1 MLLIDGVKYKEWIP
15 EGPHAEEEFEKLFK
29 EHAQEIF
36 GEQSLYFDI
45 KQRLETELGIH
56 TIPDGFVVSYGEP
69 PQWRIIEAELSWHP
83 LYDHI
88 VNQIGRFIS
97 GIENTMTQRKII
109 NAMDSEL
116 ANNDF
121 LRTKLKKAIGA
132 TEVYRFLSDLI
143 SQKPILTIIIEK
155 ETPELKKALGI
166 LNYPSIDVVEFQT
179 FTREGLDLAVHAHSF
194 SPLREGEKRDSGGGE
209 TGQGGEGR
217 KKEGAKGGWVTFAEL
232 VKAGLLQDL
241 QVLYFYHTRL
251 FSDERAQVITLSNQL
266 AYEGDGR
273 TYSKS
278 ELAKILLIKHGFKRD
293 EHGVAGPRYWKTED
307 GKLLRDLEE
316 QVRSQRGDR
325 R

>member
-1 MLLIDGVKYKEWIP
+1 MLLIDGVRYELWKP
-15 EGPHAEEEFEKLFK
+15 EGPQAENEFEKLFK

-97 GIENTMTQRKII
+97 AIENTMTQRKII
-109 NAMDSEL
+109 NAMDGEL

-121 LRTKLKKAIGA
+121 LRMKLKKAIGT

-166 LNYPSIDVVEFQT
+166 LSYPSIDVVEFQT
-179 FTREGLDLAVHAHSF
+179 FAREGVGLAVHAHLFEPLYKPVILEPPPPPEPPPENSF
-194 SPLREGEKRDSGGGE
+194 EISLAPSYIASYCIYIPVAKKHLFPAFNTTLELDTDVGSIE
-209 TGQGGEGR
+209 TGFNIDSWGIWLS
-217 KKEGAKGGWVTFAEL
+217 KG
-232 VKAGLLQDL
+232 
-241 QVLYFYHTRL
+241 
-251 FSDERAQVITLSNQL
+251 L
-266 AYEGDGR
+266 APW
-273 TYSKS
+273 
-278 ELAKILLIKHGFKRD
+278 FKRHPQLESGD
-293 EHGVAGPRYWKTED
+293 
-307 GKLLRDLEE
+307 KLIITVIEPMKKYRLEIVK
-316 QVRSQRGDR
+316 Q
-325 R
+325 

>member
-45 KQRLETELGIH
+45 KQRLETELGIR
-56 TIPDGFVVSYGEP
+56 TIPDGFVVSYREP

-109 NAMDSEL
+109 NAIDSEL

-121 LRTKLKKAIGA
+121 LRVKLKKAIGT

-166 LNYPSIDVVEFQT
+166 LSYPSIDVVEFKT
-179 FTREGLDLAVHAHSF
+179 FVREGVGLSVHAHLF
-194 SPLREGEKRDSGGGE
+194 EPLYKPREEEPPLFTEWSQDELRDYLEERHKWHSLTFNYYRFLAGYRG
-209 TGQGGEGR
+209 
-217 KKEGAKGGWVTFAEL
+217 KVT
-232 VKAGLLQDL
+232 
-241 QVLYFYHTRL
+241 
-251 FSDERAQVITLSNQL
+251 
-266 AYEGDGR
+266 
-273 TYSKS
+273 
-278 ELAKILLIKHGFKRD
+278 RD
-293 EHGVAGPRYWKTED
+293 ELINSL
-307 GKLLRDLEE
+307 GKLMREPITGYSLGGVQAGITMTVTKKLGKERLDWVNED
-316 QVRSQRGDR
+316 SQEFSIREKYREAVQKLTSSLDES
-325 R
+325 